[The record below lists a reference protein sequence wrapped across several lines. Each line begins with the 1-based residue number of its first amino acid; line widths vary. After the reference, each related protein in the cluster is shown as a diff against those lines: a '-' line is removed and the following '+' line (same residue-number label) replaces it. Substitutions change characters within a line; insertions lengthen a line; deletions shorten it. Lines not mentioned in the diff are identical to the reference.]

1 MQTLAEGYKGLSVFV
16 RLNTDRL
23 IYTGS
28 LIAALYAG
36 TYVGML

>member
-1 MQTLAEGYKGLSVFV
+1 MQTLTESYKGFSVFV

-23 IYTGS
+23 IYTGT

-36 TYVGML
+36 AYVALL